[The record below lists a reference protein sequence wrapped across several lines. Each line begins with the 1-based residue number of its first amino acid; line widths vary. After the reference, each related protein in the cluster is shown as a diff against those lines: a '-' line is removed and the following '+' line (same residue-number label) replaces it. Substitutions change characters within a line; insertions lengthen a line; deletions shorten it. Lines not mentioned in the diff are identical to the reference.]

1 MVARYA
7 AGDYTAAADAYA
19 KVMQVFTL
27 LSSRVAV
34 KALLKGVGLPG
45 GDPRPPRLLLATE
58 DDATRRHRQAGR
70 DRHPRARGPT
80 PDVDVLGSRYRSS
93 RFTSLLPLALPPRHF
108 LRSSSSLR
116 ASVEEVMGAVKR
128 ETGLTAPVRGPADV
142 VRFIRA
148 ALGPRYG
155 SRAAVVVIGL
165 DGANRVTG
173 LAENRQRWSP
183 RSLAVQEMVDLA
195 AELAAR
201 AVVLVQ
207 LVPNKR
213 DEPSM
218 GDAQSFRS
226 LAGPVR
232 ARGRAG
238 PRLVWSCPAT
248 AGGRSAGSS
257 PTGPRPTDRCA
268 AIPTERSDL

>member
-1 MVARYA
+1 
-7 AGDYTAAADAYA
+7 
-19 KVMQVFTL
+19 
-27 LSSRVAV
+27 
-34 KALLKGVGLPG
+34 
-45 GDPRPPRLLLATE
+45 
-58 DDATRRHRQAGR
+58 
-70 DRHPRARGPT
+70 
-80 PDVDVLGSRYRSS
+80 
-93 RFTSLLPLALPPRHF
+93 
-108 LRSSSSLR
+108 
-116 ASVEEVMGAVKR
+116 MGAVKR

-183 RSLAVQEMVDLA
+183 RSLTVQEMVDLA

-207 LVPNKR
+207 LVPEKR

-226 LAGPVR
+226 LAVR
-232 ARGRAG
+232 CAPEGVQVLDCVVVSGDRWWSLGR
-238 PRLVWSCPAT
+238 LL
-248 AGGRSAGSS
+248 
-257 PTGPRPTDRCA
+257 TDRA
-268 AIPTERSDL
+268 AAN